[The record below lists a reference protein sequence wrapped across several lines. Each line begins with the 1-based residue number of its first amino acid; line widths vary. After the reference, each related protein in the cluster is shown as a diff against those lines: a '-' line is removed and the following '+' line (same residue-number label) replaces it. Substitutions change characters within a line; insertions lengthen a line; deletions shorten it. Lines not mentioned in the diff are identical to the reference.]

1 MENVGVSNVT
11 RDFEKEI
18 GEKLKKLR
26 ERKGYSMRF
35 VGEALGLDYSYI
47 GKIEKGNL
55 PSLKVLKELVE
66 LYGTTLSELFG
77 ESQPI
82 PQELKEIGVEWIS
95 FAKEM
100 KEKELTPEK
109 IKHYINVI
117 KEFKDKI

>member
-1 MENVGVSNVT
+1 MKNNYEK
-11 RDFEKEI
+11 DFEKEI
-18 GEKLKKLR
+18 GKKLKELR
-26 ERKGYSMRF
+26 EKKGYSMRF

-77 ESQPI
+77 EPQPI
-82 PQELKEIGVEWIS
+82 PKELKEIGVEWIS

-100 KEKELTPEK
+100 KEKELTPEEVK
-109 IKHYINVI
+109 RYVDIIN
-117 KEFKDKI
+117 EFKNKL